1 MTKIGYKTWK
11 VKEIKWKWTNPRRS
25 WKSPDSL
32 LASPLVSWW
41 FLDPRS
47 RGPWDRSWCAKSP
60 PHSVSLAWCL
70 PRRSSGIWPSATC
83 RRSSG
88 KNSTQLLTQVQPRTK
103 PQGMKTSGKTSR
115 WSLSRHSQITS
126 GMPTTSGFFLD
137 AFPAPRD
144 PKSADFSSFH
154 LEFWVFSLSF
164 EVFSWVLT
172 YFFMFFS

>member
-1 MTKIGYKTWK
+1 MTFFSLRATFLDFQNIKIDGKFEIVENKNWNKNWK
-11 VKEIKWKWTNPRRS
+11 KIETKWKWTNPRRS

-88 KNSTQLLTQVQPRTK
+88 KNSTQLLTPVQPRTK
-103 PQGMKTSGKTSR
+103 PQGMKTSMKTSK

-126 GMPTTSGFFLD
+126 GMLTTSGFFG
-137 AFPAPRD
+137 R
-144 PKSADFSSFH
+144 FSGTQGS
-154 LEFWVFSLSF
+154 
-164 EVFSWVLT
+164 
-172 YFFMFFS
+172 